1 MTLIAF
7 TTKNGEQLT
16 GELVHQY
23 SAFEGGMRYILT
35 NHGKEYRCVKDKD
48 GKFVELVI

>member
-7 TTKNGEQLT
+7 TTRNGEQLT

-23 SAFEGGMRYILT
+23 PAFEGGMRYILV
-35 NHGKEYRCVKDKD
+35 NHGKEYRCVKDEQNR
-48 GKFVELVI
+48 FVELVV